1 MVFRKLEKKLEKAV
15 EGTFGRTFKASV
27 QPVELAHKLAKEMG
41 DNKTVSVSRVYVP
54 NVYEV
59 YLAPQDYQNFNTFE
73 AELTRELSA
82 YLSAHAQREGWT
94 LISPPVIELY
104 SDDALHLGEF
114 GIATRTEAGQAPVSG
129 PPVQPPGFSQTV
141 VMPPQQA
148 SRVSPAPPPARTVGA
163 LILGTDIHE
172 MTGEITTIG
181 RSRRC
186 EVVLSDPNTSRQH
199 AEVRRQGDVYT
210 MVDLGSTNGVF
221 LNGRQVR
228 TAILQE
234 GDVIELGAT
243 RLRFERH
250 PC

>member
-59 YLAPQDYQNFNTFE
+59 YLAPQDHEHFRTFE
-73 AELTRELSA
+73 SELQKELSA
-82 YLSAHAQREGWT
+82 YLAAHAQREGWT
-94 LISPPVIELY
+94 LVSPPVIELY

-114 GIATRTEAGQAPVSG
+114 GIATRTEAGPQPVVT
-129 PPVQPPGFSQTV
+129 PPLQPAGFSQTV
-141 VMPPQQA
+141 V
-148 SRVSPAPPPARTVGA
+148 VSPAQGRPPVPSAPARTVGA
-163 LILGTDIHE
+163 LILGQDVHE
-172 MTGEITTIG
+172 LAAEVTTIG

-199 AEVRRQGDVYT
+199 AEIRRQGDGYSL
-210 MVDLGSTNGVF
+210 VDLDSTNGVY

-228 TAILQE
+228 TAILQD
-234 GDVIELGAT
+234 GDRIELGAT